1 MFRMEGRRDFAGRNH
16 TEEFSQ
22 VENYV
27 RGVCT
32 KIPSTLPLISR
43 LLLKKAKKSVTRLES
58 H

>member
-16 TEEFSQ
+16 IEEFSQ

-27 RGVCT
+27 RGVRT

-43 LLLKKAKKSVTRLES
+43 LLLMKEKKKKKKSD
-58 H
+58 